1 MEDKDRQIHTFP
13 RFTEGVLRYF
23 KVIDFAM
30 PNIQFRFKLAHNFAS
45 QLETLLKT
53 TDVAGM

>member
-1 MEDKDRQIHTFP
+1 MENKARRIHTFSK
-13 RFTEGVLRYF
+13 FIEGVLRYF

-30 PNIQFRFKLAHNFAS
+30 PNIQFRFKLAHNFVS
-45 QLETLLKT
+45 QLETLLNT